1 MSPVE
6 QAARDILMAEHVV
19 ALTGA
24 GISTESGIP
33 DFRSRDGLWS
43 RFDVFEYGHIE
54 SFRCNPQ
61 KVWVML
67 REMLLLLDAQP
78 NRAHY
83 ALAELEDMGLLA
95 GVITQNVDNLHQVA
109 GSRRVVE
116 FHGNFTRLVCWS
128 CGRRFGVQDVRLA
141 DDVPRCSCGGVLKP
155 DGVFFGEP
163 IPSQAYNEALSLTM
177 NADLM
182 LVIGT
187 SATVYPASQLP
198 YLMKE
203 TSDRP
208 SGLVVEINIR
218 PTPLSD
224 SMADYSILGKAG
236 MVLPCIL
243 DIIRATRSQ

>member
-1 MSPVE
+1 MSSVE
-6 QAARDILMAEHVV
+6 QVALDICRAEHVV

-33 DFRSRDGLWS
+33 DFRSGDGLWS

-54 SFRCNPQ
+54 SFRCDPQ

-83 ALAELEDMGLLA
+83 ALAELEGLGLLV

-109 GSRRVVE
+109 GSHRVVE
-116 FHGNFTRLVCWS
+116 FHGNFTRLICWS
-128 CGRRFGVQDVRLA
+128 CGRRFGVQDVCLA
-141 DDVPRCSCGGVLKP
+141 DDIPQCSCGGVLKP

-163 IPSQAYNEALSLTM
+163 IPQQAYTEALSLTM
-177 NADLM
+177 TADLM

-198 YLMKE
+198 SIMKE
-203 TSDRP
+203 TGDRSP
-208 SGLVVEINIR
+208 GIVVEINTK
-218 PTPLSD
+218 PTPLTGTI
-224 SMADYSILGKAG
+224 ADYSLLGKAG
-236 MVLPCIL
+236 TILPCIL
-243 DIIRATRSQ
+243 DIVRATRSQ